1 MCKPGALAEAGHGG
15 DPTLELPLF
24 ECVLIPSGRGVA
36 VEVCSRLV
44 AAWMLNLPRLSL
56 LLLPL
61 QEYFSR
67 IMKKLKEVG
76 ATADRTNFYV

>member
-1 MCKPGALAEAGHGG
+1 MLRHAAQRYAVLVLVLVVTLLMCCALLCCA
-15 DPTLELPLF
+15 DV
-24 ECVLIPSGRGVA
+24 CV
-36 VEVCSRLV
+36 
-44 AAWMLNLPRLSL
+44 
-56 LLLPL
+56 L

>member
-1 MCKPGALAEAGHGG
+1 MIETLLVVLFGGANCCVMLCCCLDAELA
-15 DPTLELPLF
+15 
-24 ECVLIPSGRGVA
+24 VL
-36 VEVCSRLV
+36 L
-44 AAWMLNLPRLSL
+44 
-56 LLLPL
+56 L

>member
-1 MCKPGALAEAGHGG
+1 LNIFATGWRHGTCSDAELA
-15 DPTLELPLF
+15 
-24 ECVLIPSGRGVA
+24 
-36 VEVCSRLV
+36 
-44 AAWMLNLPRLSL
+44 L
-56 LLLPL
+56 LLLLLLLL